1 MISVKNVLIKL
12 KLLKMCFFE
21 KRGWTKHPGN
31 SPMSRAPDSSPFWG
45 SSRKGDNR
53 FILVE
58 LGRMA
63 YGKKWLKLP
72 LRSLRVLE
80 SSLSSVQAERLRE
93 WRFSVGSEVVHEAGE
108 AGEGTSKTVAPAGV
122 WSQLI
127 PQGTL
132 ETEWQSCPA
141 LRQELCHTPLVLV
154 IGWRPFSPR
163 RAQPPRCFQI
173 RRRQVSR
180 ERHRCES
187 LVAHPQSSWRW
198 VCPPALPRGPLRTP
212 SLYVSWPYQEAVL
225 WCMPFILKHHFHL
238 PKEFLLSWLYSPSK
252 AQESESE
259 LTLYCRWGLWGPEKL
274 NNVPRPPSRAEQ
286 GWVLC

>member
-53 FILVE
+53 FILVK

-93 WRFSVGSEVVHEAGE
+93 WRLSVGSEVVHEAGE
-108 AGEGTSKTVAPAGV
+108 AGRRCWKT
-122 WSQLI
+122 
-127 PQGTL
+127 PQERGPWA
-132 ETEWQSCPA
+132 ESGK
-141 LRQELCHTPLVLV
+141 QELAHSAPLAMASSSP
-154 IGWRPFSPR
+154 GECTGHWRIAPNFTDQHLS
-163 RAQPPRCFQI
+163 
-173 RRRQVSR
+173 SR
-180 ERHRCES
+180 VCELKYS
-187 LVAHPQSSWRW
+187 LS
-198 VCPPALPRGPLRTP
+198 
-212 SLYVSWPYQEAVL
+212 YQ
-225 WCMPFILKHHFHL
+225 
-238 PKEFLLSWLYSPSK
+238 
-252 AQESESE
+252 
-259 LTLYCRWGLWGPEKL
+259 
-274 NNVPRPPSRAEQ
+274 
-286 GWVLC
+286 